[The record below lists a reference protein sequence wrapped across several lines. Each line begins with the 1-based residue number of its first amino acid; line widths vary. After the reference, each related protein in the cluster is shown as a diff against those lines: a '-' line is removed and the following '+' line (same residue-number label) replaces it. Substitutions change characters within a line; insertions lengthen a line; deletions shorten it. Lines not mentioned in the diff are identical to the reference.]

1 MKILTKN
8 KKALFDYEIL
18 ENIEAGLELTGQEV
32 KSVKNGNVNLKGA
45 FVNFYKNEA
54 WLSGS
59 YIQKYK
65 MAGSIPDYDPERRRK
80 LLLHKKQINYLQS
93 KSLEKGLTIVPLKV
107 YTNDR
112 LIKLEIGV
120 GRGRK
125 HYDKKEHL
133 KQRDTDREIARTLK
147 YQ

>member
-32 KSVKNGNVNLKGA
+32 KSAKNGNINLKGA

-65 MAGSIPDYDPERRRK
+65 NGW
-80 LLLHKKQINYLQS
+80 QF
-93 KSLEKGLTIVPLKV
+93 T
-107 YTNDR
+107 R
-112 LIKLEIGV
+112 L
-120 GRGRK
+120 
-125 HYDKKEHL
+125 
-133 KQRDTDREIARTLK
+133 
-147 YQ
+147 